1 MTHAVPAL
9 RNVPMACL
17 AHILRLIRVAA
28 AFAVILALG
37 LSLPS
42 AAHSLAG
49 HHGNAA
55 ISHNGGSDADAAIS
69 SPVLGAS
76 HTNAH
81 DGPAA
86 PWNVADTGNCCAG
99 ACMAVAV
106 LSLQP
111 DADFVQQ
118 PIRWV
123 MASAQLPS
131 QDQIKV
137 LRPPKT

>member
-1 MTHAVPAL
+1 M
-9 RNVPMACL
+9 

-37 LSLPS
+37 FSLPS

-49 HHGNAA
+49 HHGNSAV
-55 ISHNGGSDADAAIS
+55 SHHAGSDAGAAVS
-69 SPVLGAS
+69 GAVHDVS
-76 HTNAH
+76 HSAAH

-86 PWNVADTGNCCAG
+86 PWNAADAGNCCAG

-106 LSLQP
+106 LSMRQA
-111 DADFVQQ
+111 DAIVVQR
-118 PIRWV
+118 PVRWV
-123 MASAQLPS
+123 MGSAQLPS